1 MFNPMVELGSAR
13 GPRQCD
19 ILRSRQPG
27 RGHPLAER
35 RGGAK
40 AAGVAAA
47 RTQDV

>member
-1 MFNPMVELGSAR
+1 MTSSAADS
-13 GPRQCD
+13 QAEAQ
-19 ILRSRQPG
+19 LV
-27 RGHPLAER
+27 HPLAER